1 MIAQV
6 RWVAP
11 MQFNA
16 ESDGGRAVFDA
27 RPEASGRGLAPTP
40 METVLM
46 ALLGCTGMDV
56 AGILRKMRAPL
67 EGLVV
72 SAVAERAPEHPKV
85 FTRIHLVYGAWGRGL
100 TESQVNRAVTL
111 SHEKYCSVAAMLRST
126 AVITRELVVTE
137 QAPPSEIRDLTPVPA

>member
-16 ESDGGRAVFDA
+16 ESDGGRIVMDT
-27 RPEASGRGLAPTP
+27 RPAASGRGMGPTP

-46 ALLGCTGMDV
+46 GLLGCTGMDV
-56 AGILRKMRAPL
+56 AGVLRKMRAPL
-67 EGLVV
+67 EGLVI

-100 TESQVNRAVTL
+100 TEVQVQRAVSL
-111 SHEKYCSVAAMLRST
+111 SHDKYCSVSAMLRST
-126 AVITRELVVTE
+126 AAITYELVVTE
-137 QAPPSEIRDLTPVPA
+137 RAPAVEDLDIAPVPA